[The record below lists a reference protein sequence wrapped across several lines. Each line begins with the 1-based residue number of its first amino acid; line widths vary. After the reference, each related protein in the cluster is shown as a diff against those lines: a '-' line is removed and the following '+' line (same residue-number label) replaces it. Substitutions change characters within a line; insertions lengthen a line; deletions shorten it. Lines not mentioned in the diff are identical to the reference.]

1 MEFVKIAV
9 LDNTF
14 EADMLT
20 AVLDENRVPHLIR
33 TYEDEAYG
41 TLFQT
46 TKGWGA
52 VLAPEQHR
60 EEIKRLLDELRRS
73 RSELYEQDKEKQP
86 PSE

>member
-1 MEFVKIAV
+1 VEFVKIAV

-20 AVLDENRVPHLIR
+20 AMLDENDIPHLIR

-52 VLAPEQHR
+52 VHAPEKHR
-60 EEIKRLLDELRRS
+60 DQILQLLEELRRS
-73 RSELYEQDKEKQP
+73 IG
-86 PSE
+86 

>member
-1 MEFVKIAV
+1 MEFVRIAV

-20 AVLDENRVPHLIR
+20 AMLDENQIPHLIR

-46 TKGWGA
+46 TRGWGA
-52 VLAPEQHR
+52 VLAPEKHR
-60 EEIKRLLDELRRS
+60 EEILQLLAELRRS
-73 RSELYEQDKEKQP
+73 MK
-86 PSE
+86 

>member
-20 AVLDENRVPHLIR
+20 AMLDENDIPHLIR

-52 VLAPEQHR
+52 VHAPEKHR
-60 EEIKRLLDELRRS
+60 DQILQLLEELRRS
-73 RSELYEQDKEKQP
+73 IG
-86 PSE
+86 